1 MNKSGR
7 WICIHFLRIWIQ
19 LFFSMRIRIQLLSQ
33 CGSGSSFKKTNCKN
47 YRYRY
52 LFKEFD
58 VVGKNV
64 ERENESGSMRIRIHS
79 SEIIRR
85 VGIHYKGRKR
95 KRRHP
100 TCRPWQLWRP
110 DTAQGS
116 PPSACLSHPAHP
128 HQQLTLGIK
137 NHIYRYLHK
146 VKTWPKKNCLRQI
159 CEQLIKKT

>member
-1 MNKSGR
+1 
-7 WICIHFLRIWIQ
+7 
-19 LFFSMRIRIQLLSQ
+19 
-33 CGSGSSFKKTNCKN
+33 
-47 YRYRY
+47 
-52 LFKEFD
+52 
-58 VVGKNV
+58 
-64 ERENESGSMRIRIHS
+64 MRIRIHS

-85 VGIHYKGRKR
+85 VGIHFKGRKR

-110 DTAQGS
+110 ETAQGS

-159 CEQLIKKT
+159 CEQLIKKLKFKKQVFLKNIYIFQNIVGNACHVFAFFKGTVQRDFRPGPLINKFKYFRFQFRFR